1 MVVSLEID
9 LLSQVEAVQHFSE
22 FSGCC
27 GVRGVKVYVERVWR
41 VREDKAGSQ
50 SHEGTMGLA

>member
-9 LLSQVEAVQHFSE
+9 LLSEGVQYFSE

-27 GVRGVKVYVERVWR
+27 GVCGVKVYVKRVWR
-41 VREDKAGSQ
+41 RGGDKAGSQ
-50 SHEGTMGLA
+50 SHKGTMGLA